1 MASRRFFVR
10 VWQDAGEISAIL
22 RARVTIMCAD
32 ECELRCK
39 PHAQMVSARVYLRCA
54 WCVRFACRKRFGKL
68 ALSAYYGQ
76 GIQSMPQVVWGAY
89 AVGVL

>member
-10 VWQDAGEISAIL
+10 VWQGAGETSAL
-22 RARVTIMCAD
+22 LCGCETIMCAD
-32 ECELRCK
+32 ERELRCGL
-39 PHAQMVSARVYLRCA
+39 HAHMVLARVYLRCA
-54 WCVRFACRKRFGKL
+54 WCVRFACRKRLDKL